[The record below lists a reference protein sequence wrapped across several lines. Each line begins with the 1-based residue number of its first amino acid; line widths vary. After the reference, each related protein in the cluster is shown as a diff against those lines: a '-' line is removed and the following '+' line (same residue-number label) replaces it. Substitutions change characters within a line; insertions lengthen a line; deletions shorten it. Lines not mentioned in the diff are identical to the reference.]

1 MINSRMDQIY
11 SKVLEHIDIG
21 DDMFNR
27 AKKEYENFGNWL
39 NKNATGNRSRKPKRK
54 KNSRRSGGN

>member
-27 AKKEYENFGNWL
+27 AKKNMKILAIG
-39 NKNATGNRSRKPKRK
+39 
-54 KNSRRSGGN
+54 